1 MIQIW
6 QVPSECGPSNLVVLG
21 LSHKLTYQVWKKGAK
36 NRKQYQSSKILWPLN
51 SMRDKEVQL
60 SNGEDK
66 EIEDNMVGEIQEIVN
81 HKHK

>member
-1 MIQIW
+1 
-6 QVPSECGPSNLVVLG
+6 
-21 LSHKLTYQVWKKGAK
+21 
-36 NRKQYQSSKILWPLN
+36 
-51 SMRDKEVQL
+51 MRDKEVQL